1 MPYDFKVCVCLC
13 IYNHTVIKYYY
24 LNVRDERKK
33 KDEYI
38 NDMLIPS
45 EVQTLAQY
53 AIHGWI
59 FRSFSVE
66 KECENGVAPGSSGRK
81 ILNSKDCI
89 SQWTAPYFCG
99 KRCFILSQTSSV
111 NIKVTL

>member
-24 LNVRDERKK
+24 LNFRDERKK

-53 AIHGWI
+53 AIHG
-59 FRSFSVE
+59 
-66 KECENGVAPGSSGRK
+66 
-81 ILNSKDCI
+81 
-89 SQWTAPYFCG
+89 
-99 KRCFILSQTSSV
+99 
-111 NIKVTL
+111 